1 MVGLDLLAAYIPWIL
16 GGCLIALLLT
26 LVVTVHAYIQS
37 RRAPFYYLREQAR
50 ARSAR
55 AVWVILLLL
64 ALMLGGILIA
74 NSR

>member
-1 MVGLDLLAAYIPWIL
+1 VAGLGLPAAHIPWIL
-16 GGCLIALLLT
+16 GGCLVALLLM
-26 LVVTVHAYIQS
+26 VAVTVHAHIQS

-64 ALMLGGILIA
+64 VLMAGIVLIA

>member
-1 MVGLDLLAAYIPWIL
+1 MVGLDLVAAYTPWVPD
-16 GGCLIALLLT
+16 GCLVALLLMV
-26 LVVTVHAYIQS
+26 VVTVHAYIQS

-50 ARSAR
+50 VRSVR

-64 ALMLGGILIA
+64 ALMIRVASIA